1 MIYSIQKAMNI
12 LDILSN
18 EKNHPV
24 PLIEIAERTGY
35 PKPTCSHIL
44 ETLCHDGY
52 VKKISHS
59 KGYTL
64 GPSLYRLTRY
74 GRYEKEFVT
83 LCRPVIR
90 WMERTSHATVVLSVI
105 QSSQKF
111 IIDYADSEQNLFS
124 ENSTIRAD
132 DIYRTATGKAILAYM
147 DRDQVK
153 DIWKKYG
160 KPLEG
165 HWDGITSFESLI
177 EALEKIRRQ
186 EIIVSQAA
194 EKEGEKNAIGYAY
207 PLFQRKICIG
217 AVGIAWKPLHS
228 GQTIDPKTEKQLC
241 DILRKGA
248 KEIMRRLSYEDSQ

>member
-64 GPSLYRLTRY
+64 GPSLYRLTGY
-74 GRYEKEFVT
+74 GRYEEEFVT

-124 ENSTIRAD
+124 EHSTIRAD
-132 DIYRTATGKAILAYM
+132 DIYRTATGRAILAYM

-165 HWDGITSFESLI
+165 HWDEITSFESLI

-217 AVGIAWKPLHS
+217 SVGIAWKPLRS

>member
-52 VKKISHS
+52 VKRISHS

-64 GPSLYRLTRY
+64 GPSLYHLTRY
-74 GRYEKEFVT
+74 GRYEAEFVS
-83 LCRPVIR
+83 LCRPIMR
-90 WMERTSHATVVLSVI
+90 WMEKKSHATAVLSVI
-105 QSSQKF
+105 QNNQKF
-111 IIDYADSEQNLFS
+111 IIDYADNEQNLFL
-124 ENSTIRAD
+124 EHPTIRTD
-132 DIYRTATGKAILAYM
+132 DIYRTATGRAILAYM
-147 DRDQVK
+147 DCEQVK
-153 DIWKKYG
+153 VIWEKYG
-160 KPLEG
+160 KPPAG
-165 HWDGITSFESLI
+165 HWDEITSYESLMGT
-177 EALEKIRRQ
+177 LKKIQQQ
-186 EIIVSQAA
+186 EIIVSEAM
-194 EKEGEKNAIGYAY
+194 EKEGERNAIGYAC
-207 PLFQRKICIG
+207 PLFRRTTCIG

-248 KEIMRRLSYEDSQ
+248 NEITRRLSYEDN